1 VNAADLTRALDRVLP
16 DGAGATVTPGGQP
29 GEYVA
34 AVPLDGAQ
42 RLGVLAPDG
51 GGLAGLHLSRA
62 LGCRVHIT
70 LWRGLGPDHGFQVE
84 LVIREHAAAR
94 DEVFAQLAR
103 AGYGKDQAD
112 AVMADAEQFP
122 TRWAY
127 TEDRRRAVVFVMPG
141 GTWRVEDT
149 EAAEAAI
156 AASRP
161 RRGAMLRVRPR
172 PEG

>member
-1 VNAADLTRALDRVLP
+1 MNAADLTRALDRVLP

-34 AVPLDGAQ
+34 AVPLDAAQ

-70 LWRGLGPDHGFQVE
+70 RWRGLGPDHGFQVE
-84 LVIREHAAAR
+84 LAIREHAAAR
-94 DEVFAQLAR
+94 EEAATALAAAGYDQAAR
-103 AGYGKDQAD
+103 A
-112 AVMADAEQFP
+112 AVLDEAERFP